1 MSAGHYTPHMSS
13 SISIETCFMACLLP
27 KVEIPPL
34 PPSLPPPPLRWKWA
48 WLVEFLGEP
57 RVGES
62 NVLGQEHR
70 VLRVK
75 FMNMI
80 ILSRSIMLLGKDIT
94 LGSILHGQTISI
106 RWMATEI

>member
-1 MSAGHYTPHMSS
+1 
-13 SISIETCFMACLLP
+13 
-27 KVEIPPL
+27 
-34 PPSLPPPPLRWKWA
+34 
-48 WLVEFLGEP
+48 
-57 RVGES
+57 
-62 NVLGQEHR
+62 LGQEHR